1 MLFAGCRIGKHEY
14 HCRLVGHR
22 SDTAQSSV
30 KESTERDDLLSVCW
44 FNPLMWIAYVLLCRD
59 IEIACDERVI
69 VTVVIACVVV
79 CFLTNPK
86 SGSKTYAAVDGYTD
100 CEGMDIRIDSKEQLE
115 RFKQKID
122 EELDIDKAFLDIVG
136 GAV

>member
-1 MLFAGCRIGKHEY
+1 
-14 HCRLVGHR
+14 
-22 SDTAQSSV
+22 
-30 KESTERDDLLSVCW
+30 
-44 FNPLMWIAYVLLCRD
+44 MWIAYVLLCRD

-115 RFKQKID
+115 RFKQEID

-136 GAV
+136 GASYCLGRDTYEGFKERLRKIVKEHEATSQK